1 LEEVGDGIT
10 FSVTVPAKGVVGQ
23 SYLVLC
29 NCAERVDD
37 EPIVAVLA
45 VMESLTV
52 PALRTG
58 DWGVR
63 VGGWREF
70 FLLG

>member
-1 LEEVGDGIT
+1 VGDGIT
-10 FSVTVPAKGVVGQ
+10 FSVTVPAKGIVGQ

-37 EPIVAVLA
+37 EPIVAVPA
-45 VMESLTV
+45 VMESLSV

-58 DWGVR
+58 D
-63 VGGWREF
+63 
-70 FLLG
+70 